1 MERENRSLKLLRVK
15 YGLTQEGM
23 ATKLGM
29 SRQSYAK
36 IENGMA
42 DGNIQFWA
50 KVQRAFKISS
60 EEMWHLINDEESA
73 KV

>member
-1 MERENRSLKLLRVK
+1 MDKENRSLKILRVSF
-15 YGLTQEGM
+15 GLTQDGM
-23 ATKLGM
+23 AKKLGM
-29 SRQSYAK
+29 SRQTYAK
-36 IENGMA
+36 IENGMT

-60 EEMWHLINDEESA
+60 EEMWQLINDEQRA

>member
-1 MERENRSLKLLRVK
+1 MEKENRSLKILRVK

-23 ATKLGM
+23 AKKLGM
-29 SRQSYAK
+29 SRQTYAK

-42 DGNIQFWA
+42 DGSIQFWA

-60 EEMWHLINDEESA
+60 EEMWQLVNDKQQAE
-73 KV
+73 V

>member
-1 MERENRSLKLLRVK
+1 MDKENRSLKILRVSF
-15 YGLTQEGM
+15 GLTQDGM
-23 ATKLGM
+23 AKKLGM
-29 SRQSYAK
+29 SRQTYAK
-36 IENGMA
+36 IENGMT

-60 EEMWHLINDEESA
+60 EEMWHLINDEQRA